1 MRQNAEL
8 KQQLLLMS
16 QAVALTQANV
26 RRVER
31 PRTAR
36 AACRSSLG
44 KSVSFDCHASVGFK
58 SDPDRSLMK
67 TKEVQFFSRSRE
79 ASPAASTTA
88 STCGFMSEADES
100 NDGETT
106 VDQDEFRQTT
116 GMMRNIPGEYAR
128 ADLLGL
134 IDQQGFNGLYDLVYL
149 PVDFQTELN
158 QGYAFINFTTA
169 ENAERFRDHFMGFS
183 DWLVPSE
190 RICEVSWGDQSQGTD
205 ENVRRYRDSPM
216 MHASVDD
223 RFKPVLFHDGQRIP
237 FPKPTK
243 KIRAPRVRKQ

>member
-1 MRQNAEL
+1 
-8 KQQLLLMS
+8 
-16 QAVALTQANV
+16 
-26 RRVER
+26 
-31 PRTAR
+31 
-36 AACRSSLG
+36 
-44 KSVSFDCHASVGFK
+44 
-58 SDPDRSLMK
+58 MK
-67 TKEVQFFSRSRE
+67 TKHVHFFSPSRD

-100 NDGETT
+100 NDGETA

-116 GMMRNIPGEYAR
+116 VMMRNIPGEYTR
-128 ADLLGL
+128 DDLLGL
-134 IDQQGFNGLYDLVYL
+134 LDQHRFSGLFDLVYL
-149 PVDFQTELN
+149 PVDFRTELN
-158 QGYAFINFTTA
+158 HGYAFINFTTT
-169 ENAERFRDHFMGFS
+169 ENAERFRDHFVGFS

-190 RICEVSWGDQSQGTD
+190 RICEVSWSDQSQGTD

>member
-1 MRQNAEL
+1 
-8 KQQLLLMS
+8 
-16 QAVALTQANV
+16 
-26 RRVER
+26 
-31 PRTAR
+31 
-36 AACRSSLG
+36 
-44 KSVSFDCHASVGFK
+44 
-58 SDPDRSLMK
+58 MK
-67 TKEVQFFSRSRE
+67 TKHVHFFSPSRD

-100 NDGETT
+100 NDGETA

-116 GMMRNIPGEYAR
+116 VMMRNIPGEYAR

-149 PVDFQTELN
+149 PVDFRTELN
-158 QGYAFINFTTA
+158 QGYAFINLTTA

-183 DWLVPSE
+183 DWLVSSE
-190 RICEVSWGDQSQGTD
+190 RICEVSWSDQSQGTD

-216 MHASVDD
+216 MHESVED
-223 RFKPVLFHDGQRIP
+223 RFKPVLFYDGQRIP

-243 KIRAPRVRKQ
+243 KIKAPKIRAPRARKQ